1 MKKEAEL
8 KYFDKEWTDMKK
20 NLKAF
25 LETND
30 QEHIHKFRVQVKKL
44 RALLILLSHTS
55 KQAALLESFK
65 PVRKIFKKAGIIREA
80 FINLQVAKK
89 YNMDD
94 EAFITEEQE
103 KIITGTTDFKT
114 KGKFYLKK
122 VKKSYKK
129 ILHQLMPV
137 PDKDI
142 EAYYNKQLHEIA
154 VNMIVSGFSQDMH
167 NNRKLIKILLY
178 NYKLTCNTL
187 NNSLSININYMDK
200 LQEAIGNWHDNL
212 VTAEL
217 LASHELEH
225 KKVITNINRKNAG
238 VKRNITQMADDFL
251 TKATSK
257 SNKVL
262 N

>member
-1 MKKEAEL
+1 MKKKAEL
-8 KYFDKEWTDMKK
+8 KYLDKEWTDMKK
-20 NLKAF
+20 HLKAF
-25 LETND
+25 LETGD

-44 RALLILLSHTS
+44 RALLILMSHTS
-55 KQAALLESFK
+55 KQPELLENFK

-80 FINLQVAKK
+80 FINLQVVKK

-94 EAFITEEQE
+94 EAFIKEEQE
-103 KIITGTTDFKT
+103 KIENGTTDFKT
-114 KGKFYLKK
+114 KGKLYLKK
-122 VKKSYKK
+122 IKKSYKE
-129 ILHQLMPV
+129 IQQQLMPV
-137 PDKDI
+137 HDKDI

-167 NNRKLIKILLY
+167 NNRKLIKILVY
-178 NYKLTCNTL
+178 NYKLTCSSL
-187 NNSLSININYMDK
+187 NDSLPININYMDK

-217 LASHELEH
+217 LASHDLEN
-225 KKVITNINRKNAG
+225 KKVITNINRKNAA

-251 TKATSK
+251 TKAIAK
-257 SNKVL
+257 PNEAL